1 VEWVCH
7 VGTPDGRV
15 QKLTRDARDERA
27 LVEQLEREGLH
38 VFGIERSLP
47 IPTLAGALAA
57 LGVVR
62 RKKVSLKT
70 LLLFSQEL
78 AALLKAGLPLLQ
90 GLNLML
96 ERMREPVFREV
107 LTQVR
112 DQVESGSELSDA
124 FGRFGDLFPP
134 LFASTLKAGERSGDL
149 EMVIRRFVR
158 YLRLVLEARKRVFS
172 ALIYPAVLIGLSIVM
187 LMVMSIFVVPRFRIF
202 YDAMDLELPFLTRAI
217 VGGSVFLRDNA
228 IFIALGLVVASG
240 VYARWKQTTAGRLT
254 IDRARLRAPFLGP
267 VLHRFAISEFCRSL
281 ATLLSG
287 GMPLVPALE
296 ISTGAIG
303 NAWVRSKVEPTAQR
317 VREGQAFHA
326 TLEGTGVFDDLAID
340 MIKVGEAT
348 GGLDVMLSS
357 VSDFLDE
364 EVETRMQRI
373 LQLIEPLMLVVMGS
387 LVALLLIAV
396 YLPLFSALGKV
407 Q

>member
-1 VEWVCH
+1 MEYVCR

-15 QKLTRDARDERA
+15 QRLTRDARDERA
-27 LVEQLEREGLH
+27 LLEQLEREGLH
-38 VFGIERSLP
+38 VFGVERSLP
-47 IPTLAGALAA
+47 IPTLAGALGV
-57 LGVVR
+57 LGITR
-62 RKKVSLKT
+62 RKKVTLKT
-70 LLLFSQEL
+70 LLVFNQEM

-90 GLNLML
+90 ALNLML
-96 ERMREPVFREV
+96 ERMRDPVFREV

-124 FGRFGDLFPP
+124 FARFGDLFPP

-149 EMVIRRFVR
+149 EQVIRRFVR

-172 ALIYPAVLIGLSIVM
+172 ALIYPAVLIGLSVVM
-187 LMVMSIFVVPRFRIF
+187 LLVMSIFVVPRFRIF

-217 VGGSVFLRDNA
+217 VGTSVFLRDNGVL
-228 IFIALGLVVASG
+228 IALALLIGYGLF
-240 VYARWKQTTAGRLT
+240 ARWKRTASGRLAV
-254 IDRARLRAPFLGP
+254 DRVRLKAPFLGP

-281 ATLLSG
+281 ATLLAG

-303 NAWVRSKVEPTAQR
+303 NAWVRAKVGPTAQK

-326 TLEGTGVFDDLAID
+326 TLEATRVFDDLAID
-340 MIKVGEAT
+340 MVKVGEAT
-348 GGLDVMLSS
+348 GALDVMLGN

-373 LQLIEPLMLVVMGS
+373 LQLIEPIMLIVMGS

-396 YLPLFSALGKV
+396 YLPLFSALGKL

>member
-1 VEWVCH
+1 VEFVCH
-7 VGTPDGRV
+7 VGTADGRV
-15 QKLTRDARDERA
+15 QKLVRDARDEKS
-27 LVEQLEREGLH
+27 LLEQLEREGMH
-38 VFGIERSLP
+38 VFGVERAVPL
-47 IPTLAGALAA
+47 PTLAGALAA

-62 RKKVSLKT
+62 RKKVPLKT
-70 LLLFSQEL
+70 LLVFNQEL

-96 ERMREPVFREV
+96 ERMRDPVFREILV
-107 LTQVR
+107 QVR

-124 FGRFGDLFPP
+124 FARFGDVFPT

-149 EMVIRRFVR
+149 EQVIRRFVR
-158 YLRLVLEARKRVFS
+158 YIRLVLDARKRVFA
-172 ALIYPAVLIGLSIVM
+172 ALVYPAVLIGLSIAM
-187 LMVMSIFVVPRFRIF
+187 LFVMSIFVVPRFTVF
-202 YDAMDLELPFLTRAI
+202 YDAMDLELPLLTRVI

-228 IFIALGLVVASG
+228 ILIGLAALVGYGIFS
-240 VYARWKQTTAGRLT
+240 RWKRTTPGRLRV
-254 IDRARLRAPFLGP
+254 DRWKLAVPFMGP

-281 ATLLSG
+281 ATLTSG

-296 ISTGAIG
+296 ISTNAIS
-303 NAWVRSKVEPTAQR
+303 NQWVRAKVVPTVQK
-317 VREGQAFHA
+317 VREGQAFHGA
-326 TLEGTGVFDDLAID
+326 LEETKVFDDLAID
-340 MIKVGEAT
+340 MVKVGEAT
-348 GGLDVMLSS
+348 GALDAMLAN

-387 LVALLLIAV
+387 LVALLLMAV
-396 YLPLFSALGKV
+396 YLPLFSALGRM